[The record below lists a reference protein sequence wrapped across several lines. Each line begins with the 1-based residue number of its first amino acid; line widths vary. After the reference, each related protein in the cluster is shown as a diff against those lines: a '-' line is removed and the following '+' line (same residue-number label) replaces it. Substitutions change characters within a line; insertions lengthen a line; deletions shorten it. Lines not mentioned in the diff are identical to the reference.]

1 MLFRSGATATAEINS
16 NGVLKAINVTNA
28 GSGYTSAIAVI
39 TPQYNDNTGQQG
51 AAVVILTGRYGTLRT
66 YYNNTDNVKT
76 VFNNNAGTVDYE
88 MGIVTLN
95 SLGALDVDNPLGQLT
110 ITANP
115 TTTIVSSSY
124 NRIITVDPF
133 DPGAI
138 VVNLTA
144 KT

>member
-1 MLFRSGATATAEINS
+1 M
-16 NGVLKAINVTNA
+16 GV
-28 GSGYTSAIAVI
+28 
-39 TPQYNDNTGQQG
+39 
-51 AAVVILTGRYGTLRT
+51 
-66 YYNNTDNVKT
+66 
-76 VFNNNAGTVDYE
+76 
-88 MGIVTLN
+88 VTLN
-95 SLGALDVDNPLGQLT
+95 SLGALNVDNPLGQLT